1 MNAGEET
8 GSGPPEIDWTKAGEL
23 RDDVGGE
30 AFREVV
36 DLLLVE
42 VEEALEALMHGPG
55 LEAQLHFLKGAA
67 LNLGFTEFAA
77 LCQQGETLAGAGRA
91 REVRLHPLRAAY
103 GRARDH
109 FLAEWEWRLAA

>member
-36 DLLLVE
+36 DLFLVE
-42 VEEALEALMHGPG
+42 VEEALW
-55 LEAQLHFLKGAA
+55 QLQSL
-67 LNLGFTEFAA
+67 
-77 LCQQGETLAGAGRA
+77 
-91 REVRLHPLRAAY
+91 
-103 GRARDH
+103 
-109 FLAEWEWRLAA
+109 LAAVASWSVR

>member
-1 MNAGEET
+1 MGL
-8 GSGPPEIDWTKAGEL
+8 D
-23 RDDVGGE
+23 
-30 AFREVV
+30 AFQEVV
-36 DLLLVE
+36 DLFFIE

-77 LCQQGETLAGAGRA
+77 LCQSGETMAAAGRP
-91 REVRLHPLRAAY
+91 REVRLHLIRAAY
-103 GRARDH
+103 GTARDH